1 MYSRCAMTIAISI
14 RCDGFVDQNSPND
27 TRHNSVTRHTAECVP
42 LPAVAINWEIGVIV
56 IAGPQ
61 WRSLIDHSNL

>member
-42 LPAVAINWEIGVIV
+42 LPGCRDQL
-56 IAGPQ
+56 GD
-61 WRSLIDHSNL
+61 WRDSHCRPTVEESNRSQ